1 MRWYRR
7 LQRPQTPY
15 GCRLPG
21 CLGLENLIFWLRQSN
36 RGVDPSGLYV
46 DLGSGNDRASR
57 RAEEGVIG
65 SALGIVS
72 MFLSAF
78 GGRSQQ
84 GSPISC

>member
-1 MRWYRR
+1 
-7 LQRPQTPY
+7 
-15 GCRLPG
+15 
-21 CLGLENLIFWLRQSN
+21 
-36 RGVDPSGLYV
+36 VDPSGLYV

-84 GSPISC
+84 VASVLKRANVAKPLRVSALLTSQHTGDTSECKPL